1 MSWEEDWFRRW
12 RRFPFFNRFF
22 ADFGDM
28 DKIMEE
34 MFKEIES
41 TIPKDL
47 VRERKLPDGSTAR
60 EMGPFV
66 IGYSM
71 TFGPDGKPI
80 IRKFGNVKPTMK
92 QLPPGIP
99 KPTIEVE
106 EKREPLIDIMEE
118 KDVIKIIA
126 EVPGVEK
133 SDIKLN
139 CSEKSLTISVDTEKR
154 KYYKELEL
162 PTEVDPKISK
172 ASYKNGV
179 LEITL
184 TKTKK
189 TKLEGKRITIE

>member
-1 MSWEEDWFRRW
+1 MDWEEDWFRRR
-12 RRFPFFNRFF
+12 RRFPFFGSFF
-22 ADFGDM
+22 EDM

-34 MFKEIES
+34 MFKEITP

-47 VRERKLPDGSTAR
+47 VRERKLPDGSTVR

-66 IGYSM
+66 YGYSM
-71 TFGPDGKPI
+71 TLGPDGKPI
-80 IRKFGNVKPTMK
+80 IREFGNIKPTMK

-118 KDVIKIIA
+118 KDAIKVIA
-126 EVPGVEK
+126 ELPGIEK
-133 SDIKLN
+133 SDINLN
-139 CSEKSLTISVDTEKR
+139 CTEKSLTISVDTAKR

-162 PTEVDPKISK
+162 PAEVDPKISK

-179 LEITL
+179 LEVTL
-184 TKTKK
+184 IKAKK
-189 TKLEGKRITIE
+189 MKLEGKRITIE